1 MKRILI
7 IDDEEGMCWA
17 LDKLLTQDGYEV
29 MTTTSGHEGLGIFS
43 SNPVDLVLLDIK
55 MAESNGLEI
64 LEQIRKIDSNVPVLI
79 MTGYSSM
86 SIALEAMD
94 RGATGYLTKPLK
106 TTNLRETVRRLLS
119 GESVESD
126 QTIPWNNHHD

>member
-29 MTTTSGHEGLGIFS
+29 VTATSGRDGMGIFNS
-43 SNPVDLVLLDIK
+43 SPVDLVLLDIK

-64 LEQIRKIDSNVPVLI
+64 LEQIRKTDSKVPVLI

-86 SIALEAMD
+86 SIALEAMN

-106 TTNLRETVRRLLS
+106 TSNLRETVRQLLS
-119 GESVESD
+119 GAPVESD
-126 QTIPWNNHHD
+126 HTIPWKNHHD